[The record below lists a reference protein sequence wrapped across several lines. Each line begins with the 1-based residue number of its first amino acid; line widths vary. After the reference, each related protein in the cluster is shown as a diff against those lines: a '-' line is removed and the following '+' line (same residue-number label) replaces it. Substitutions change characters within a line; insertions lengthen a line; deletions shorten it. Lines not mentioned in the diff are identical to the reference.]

1 MSGASSHDIFNT
13 GRRRSNCNAIKHGLT
28 GRTVLLPGEDMNQYL
43 AFSKEL
49 VDSLNPQTPLERQ
62 LAQTYADQ
70 QWRLNRLLTIEDALL
85 AHGHETSCHVDTDNP
100 DGHTAYNAARNF
112 RDSSQTFLNLSIYE
126 QRIRRAQNEAMRE
139 LRALQAERQAG
150 EKAQM
155 DEAVQLHKTQ
165 EMLGLSADPA
175 AGAFVYASA
184 LSADEVARESLR
196 RDRLEAA
203 QIARN
208 AGYNL
213 AAFREITQKHPL
225 QAAA

>member
-1 MSGASSHDIFNT
+1 MPGSSNIFLNG

-85 AHGHETSCHVDTDNP
+85 AYGHETSCHVDTDNP
-100 DGHTAYNAARNF
+100 DVHTAYNEARNF

-126 QRIRRAQNEAMRE
+126 QRIRRAQNEALRE
-139 LRALQAERQAG
+139 LRALQAERQAA
-150 EKAQM
+150 EKAQL
-155 DEAVQLHKTQ
+155 DEAVRLHKTQ
-165 EMLGLSADPA
+165 EMLGLPADPA
-175 AGAFVYASA
+175 PGAFVYARA
-184 LSADEVARESLR
+184 LSAEDVTRESLR

-203 QIARN
+203 EIARKT
-208 AGYNL
+208 GYNL
-213 AAFREITQKHPL
+213 AAFREITQKVAV